1 MGWIWAASFTGLVFF
16 FALGAIVGSFL
27 NVVVYRLPR
36 GENLIFPSSACPHC
50 ETKLTWRE
58 NLPIIGWIML
68 GGRCRFCRSKISPEY
83 PLIEMLVAVLFGT
96 VFALWFM
103 DPSVFSIGGLIDT
116 AHWTP
121 EWAEVNPL
129 RRVWPMLLV
138 VLYLLAS
145 LVAITL
151 IDARTFMIPLEIP
164 WLAGLVGLIVHPSLA
179 LYMDANGGLDPRRYV
194 REGDVELIHT
204 WIIPGAAGPWLGLA
218 IGAGAGL
225 VLSCVLQRL
234 KVLPTSF
241 ADYEEWEKTA
251 IAEEERLKA
260 ETAASGE
267 PSADD
272 EHADSGRSVLT
283 RTLLLTGPAI
293 ALMALGSS
301 VGLRTA
307 GKPMEGMLVGMCVGL
322 LVGIVLRNRYVNAQG
337 SDDGASLDPM
347 WVQYPHARR
356 EVMKEILFLLPAL
369 GLGGLGYWLAS
380 TTGPLGDAS
389 AVPPLW
395 LHALGGS
402 IHGLLIGGGVVWGV
416 RILGSLAFGKEAMGL
431 GDVHLMAGVGA
442 CLGWIDPVLAFFIA
456 PFFGI
461 GWTIASVA
469 ISRFAKREGSALPY
483 GPHLAAATVLVLLA
497 KPAIEAVLGWIMG
510 EPIDLP

>member
-1 MGWIWAASFTGLVFF
+1 M
-16 FALGAIVGSFL
+16 
-27 NVVVYRLPR
+27 
-36 GENLIFPSSACPHC
+36 
-50 ETKLTWRE
+50 
-58 NLPIIGWIML
+58 
-68 GGRCRFCRSKISPEY
+68 
-83 PLIEMLVAVLFGT
+83 LFGG

-103 DPSVFSIGGLIDT
+103 DPSVFEIGGLIDT
-116 AHWTP
+116 ANWTP

-179 LYMDANGGLDPRRYV
+179 IYIDANGGLDPRRFV
-194 REGDVELIHT
+194 REGQVELIHA
-204 WIIPGAAGPWLGLA
+204 WIIPGASGPWLGLA
-218 IGAGAGL
+218 VGAEA
-225 VLSCVLQRL
+225 
-234 KVLPTSF
+234 
-241 ADYEEWEKTA
+241 ADTVGSPAPEGESARA
-251 IAEEERLKA
+251 I
-260 ETAASGE
+260 
-267 PSADD
+267 
-272 EHADSGRSVLT
+272 LT

-301 VGLRTA
+301 LGLRMA
-307 GKPMEGMLVGMCVGL
+307 EKPMEGMLIGLCVGL
-322 LVGIVLRNRYVNAQG
+322 LIGIVLRNRHVNAQG
-337 SDDGASLDPM
+337 EDDGASLDPM

-356 EVMKEILFLLPAL
+356 EVLKEILFLPPAL
-369 GLGGLGYWLAS
+369 ALGGLGFWLAS
-380 TTGPLGDAS
+380 PGGPLGATL
-389 AVPPLW
+389 AEPALW
-395 LHALGGS
+395 LYALGGS
-402 IHGLLIGGGVVWGV
+402 LLGLLIGGGVVWAV

-469 ISRFAKREGSALPY
+469 ISRFAKRDGSALPY

-497 KPAIEAVLGWIMG
+497 KPAIEAILGWIMG

>member
-1 MGWIWAASFTGLVFF
+1 MSWIWAASLTGLFFF

-36 GENLIFPSSACPHC
+36 GENLVFPSSACPKC
-50 ETKLTWRE
+50 GTNLTWRE

-83 PLIEMLVAVLFGT
+83 PLIETLVAVLFGG

-103 DPSVFSIGGLIDT
+103 DPSVFEIGGLIDT
-116 AHWTP
+116 ANWTP

-179 LYMDANGGLDPRRYV
+179 IYIDANGGLDPRRFV
-194 REGDVELIHT
+194 REGQVELIHA
-204 WIIPGAAGPWLGLA
+204 WIIPGASGPWLGLA
-218 IGAGAGL
+218 VGGTLGL
-225 VLSCVLQRL
+225 IASCILLRL

-241 ADYEEWEKTA
+241 ADYEQWEKTA

-260 ETAASGE
+260 EAADTVAIPAPEGE
-267 PSADD
+267 SA
-272 EHADSGRSVLT
+272 RSILT

-301 VGLRTA
+301 LGLRMA
-307 GKPMEGMLVGMCVGL
+307 EKPMEGMLIGLCVGL
-322 LVGIVLRNRYVNAQG
+322 LIGIVLRNRHVNAQG
-337 SDDGASLDPM
+337 EDDGASLDPM
-347 WVQYPHARR
+347 WVQYPYARR
-356 EVMKEILFLLPAL
+356 EVLKEILFLTPAL
-369 GLGGLGYWLAS
+369 ALGGLGFWLAS
-380 TTGPLGDAS
+380 PGGPLGATF
-389 AVPPLW
+389 AEPTLW
-395 LHALGGS
+395 LYALGGS
-402 IHGLLIGGGVVWGV
+402 LLGLLIGGGVVWAV

-497 KPAIEAVLGWIMG
+497 KPAIEAILGWIMG